1 MRATKFFGLGI
12 FGMVYALVLFLA
24 VETGFFSVTWA
35 GKPPHAG
42 KPRKYRTEC
51 GYAMFQNVDGD
62 IIKSD
67 NRGRYVD
74 KRIEGGEDEVMLHIY
89 EDDNSLRSS
98 ITFLG
103 EVENQSSRK
112 VNFLFDFLNDA
123 DTKPGDGQAVYDI
136 LVWIDG
142 SRTTRRGNQVEEKYY
157 LNDDTVHTPII
168 VHAESRDRVQ
178 FVVDPDWNGTSPNAI
193 TQETVNVFYDN
204 DGDINYWVND
214 FGHIIYT
221 LYYDSEFIIEG
232 AYPEWTIT
240 AIGSV
245 RLSVSKISSKGKGK
259 SKPVEEVIL
268 TTYTSLPFGY
278 TTGYVPPS
286 SAPQKNNT
294 LSTIWGKVKEY

>member
-1 MRATKFFGLGI
+1 MRRTEVFGI
-12 FGMVYALVLFLA
+12 RIALIVCVLALLLA
-24 VETGFFSVTWA
+24 GEAGFVSVALA

-42 KPRKYRTEC
+42 KPRKYRTEY
-51 GYAMFQNVDGD
+51 GYAMLRDDTGD

-67 NRGRYVD
+67 GGGQYID
-74 KRIEGGEDEVMLHIY
+74 KHREGGEDEVMLHIY
-89 EDDNSLRSS
+89 EDDNTLRSS

-112 VNFLFDFLNDA
+112 VNFLFDFINDA

-142 SRTTRRGNQVEEKYY
+142 SKTTRRGNQVEEKYY
-157 LNDDTVHTPII
+157 LDDDTVHTPII

-193 TQETVNVFYDN
+193 TQETVNTFYDN
-204 DGDINYWVND
+204 DEDINYWVND

-221 LYYDSEFIIEG
+221 LYYDAEFIIED

-240 AIGSV
+240 ATGSV
-245 RLSVSKISSKGKGK
+245 RLSVSKIASKGKGK
-259 SKPVEEVIL
+259 SKPVEKVIL
-268 TTYTSLPFGY
+268 ATYTSLPFGY

-294 LSTIWGKVKEY
+294 LATTWGKMKY